1 MSLGIGGSCRKV
13 LEDDVSVIYEYCAYN
28 LNINKD
34 CKYDGLILIMKE
46 HLIEPENH
54 ERVRKRPSGKK
65 HLVTKR
71 IPRDIPLLE
80 LITSGAVQIENCSGT
95 WKKSEGGVDI
105 SAIRL
110 CRGLMTE
117 YQETGVLPE
126 SFGYGK

>member
-13 LEDDVSVIYEYCAYN
+13 LEDDVSVIYEYYSYN
-28 LNINKD
+28 LNKNKD
-34 CKYDGLILIMKE
+34 RKYDGLILIMKE
-46 HLIEPENH
+46 CLIEPEIH